1 MKSTRWGLAAVVAVA
16 AFAVVVEEEASRI
29 HLEEEEEEA
38 LLVVEEGEVQR
49 PWPACCRQRVLQS
62 SRGRLGVE
70 SRFPCWP
77 VRAEEEAAEIV
88 E

>member
-16 AFAVVVEEEASRI
+16 AFAVVVVEEAASRI
-29 HLEEEEEEA
+29 HPEEEEA
-38 LLVVEEGEVQR
+38 LPVVEEGEVQR